1 MPGNWQRTPEK
12 TERVNQETVT
22 LGDLGP
28 LQLRMGLNRKSSDQ
42 STE

>member
-12 TERVNQETVT
+12 TEKVNQETVI
-22 LGDLGP
+22 LADLGP
-28 LQLRMGLNRKSSDQ
+28 LRLRKGLNRKSSDQ